1 MENAPSL
8 GSRVLFPRLEAR
20 AYLAHAAVSPLSE
33 PVCAAIAGT
42 LTDYAARGVS
52 AAIAQ
57 VELRERLRV
66 SLGALLQVP
75 PAHIGLVQS
84 TSVAATIVARSI
96 GLGPGD
102 RVVLFDGEFPAN
114 VLPFQQAAREAG
126 AEVVRLPLLP
136 YHHDVAAG
144 LAELQGALARPVRL
158 VAVSAVQFQTGL
170 RMPIAA
176 MADLCHRY
184 GAELFVDAIQALG
197 AVPFDAKALDADFV
211 AASGHKFLMGPEG
224 TGFLYAHPRALQRMT
239 RGFAGW
245 ASVVDA
251 FRFLVAGK
259 GHLRY
264 DADVV
269 EGTRF
274 VEQGAPNALGHAGLN
289 ASVSLLL
296 RLGVDAIFAHVTRYI
311 DALESRVLD
320 LGFTSLRSRDP
331 AAQSASLCV
340 LPPAGAPALHELA
353 QRLASDG
360 VVVSTPDGHL
370 RFAPHFANSEAELAH
385 VGDVIE
391 RALR

>member
-8 GSRVLFPRLEAR
+8 GSRALFPRLEAR

-57 VELRERLRV
+57 ADVREHLRM

-75 PAHIGLVQS
+75 PAQIGLVQS
-84 TSVAATIVARSI
+84 TSVAATIVARSV

-102 RVVLFDGEFPAN
+102 RVLLFDGEFPAN
-114 VLPFQQAAREAG
+114 VLPFQHAAREGG
-126 AEVVRLPLLP
+126 AEIVRLPVAS
-136 YHHDVAAG
+136 YQHDVHVG
-144 LAELQGALARPVRL
+144 LAELEAALARPVRL

-170 RMPIAA
+170 HMPIAA
-176 MADLCHRY
+176 MAKLCHRY
-184 GAELFVDAIQALG
+184 GTELFVDAIQAIG
-197 AVPFDAKALDADFV
+197 AVPFDAHALDADFV

-224 TGFLYAHPRALQRMT
+224 TGFLYVHPRALQRMT

-251 FRFLVAGK
+251 FRFLFAGK
-259 GHLRY
+259 GHLHY
-264 DADVV
+264 DAQVV

-289 ASVSLLL
+289 ASVGLLL
-296 RLGVDAIFAHVTRYI
+296 KLGVDSIFAHVTRY
-311 DALESRVLD
+311 LD
-320 LGFTSLRSRDP
+320 LLEPHLLALGCTSLRAPDP
-331 AAQSASLCV
+331 AARSASLCV
-340 LPPAGAPALHELA
+340 LPPPGAPPLHELA
-353 QRLASDG
+353 QRLAADG
-360 VVVSTPDGHL
+360 VIVSTPDGHL
-370 RFAPHFANSEAELAH
+370 RFAPHFANNEAELAE
-385 VGDVIE
+385 VVDALK
-391 RALR
+391 RAFC